1 MKGRGTEYT
10 ETVRERV
17 RERKNNNNKT
27 EGKKT
32 APSASDDAW
41 RTVVGTC
48 PSAQQFQ
55 PLPGPSHPLPKVS
68 WKAREGRRNEVRR
81 THQSRLADVPQC
93 LLAFVQTCSRVS
105 KQTWDWL
112 RAAVSESRQPPF
124 GSVTTGVDQSESARG
139 ATGENRKNAKTTL
152 GDWGALALGNI
163 SQRQTETHTHT

>member
-1 MKGRGTEYT
+1 M
-10 ETVRERV
+10 
-17 RERKNNNNKT
+17 
-27 EGKKT
+27 
-32 APSASDDAW
+32 
-41 RTVVGTC
+41 VGTC

-93 LLAFVQTCSRVS
+93 PLAFVQTCSRVS

-124 GSVTTGVDQSESARG
+124 GSVTTGIDQSESARG

-163 SQRQTETHTHT
+163 TQRQTETHTHTHTHTHRTGEKRGRGLSWGWGWGERVKGEGGCLPGPEKETVRR